1 MTDAEKNDPEAATS
15 AEGTAL
21 ETELNVLPKAE
32 EGIGNKDK
40 LTNVKQYVW
49 SQIPDVSKAGD
60 TTGKVLIQYNDGS
73 TDEVE
78 VPVTV
83 VDSRKDKEKYTATAT
98 PIQKENGQATTADEV
113 TGAVKTDYPTDAAE
127 QPTIKVK
134 EGETLPDGKTEGTHN
149 VTVVV
154 TYPDGTSEEVTVPV
168 IVGKDTRTDAEKND
182 PEAATSAEGT
192 TLETE
197 LNVLPKAED
206 GIGNKDKLTNVKQYV
221 WSQTPDV
228 SKVGDTTGKVL
239 IQYNDGSTD
248 EVEVPVKV
256 VDSREDKDKYT
267 ATATPIQK

>member
-83 VDSRKDKEKYTATAT
+83 VDSREDKDKYTATAT

-134 EGETLPDGKTEGTHN
+134 EG
-149 VTVVV
+149 
-154 TYPDGTSEEVTVPV
+154 
-168 IVGKDTRTDAEKND
+168 
-182 PEAATSAEGT
+182 
-192 TLETE
+192 
-197 LNVLPKAED
+197 
-206 GIGNKDKLTNVKQYV
+206 
-221 WSQTPDV
+221 
-228 SKVGDTTGKVL
+228 
-239 IQYNDGSTD
+239 
-248 EVEVPVKV
+248 
-256 VDSREDKDKYT
+256 
-267 ATATPIQK
+267 